1 MVKVDF
7 TIYNSFAT
15 CPAWWRNF
23 VLVTTSVKDLTSD
36 SRNKLLIEGM
46 AKYHGKM
53 IDADNDDEED
63 IDNLEFET
71 EEDLNA
77 FKLFWTLHG
86 E

>member
-77 FKLFWTLHG
+77 FKLYWALYG